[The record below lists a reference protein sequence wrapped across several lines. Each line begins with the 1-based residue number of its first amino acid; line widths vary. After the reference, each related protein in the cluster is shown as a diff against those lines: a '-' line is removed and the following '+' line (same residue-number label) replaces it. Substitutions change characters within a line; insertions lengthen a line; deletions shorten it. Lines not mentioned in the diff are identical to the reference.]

1 MDAMPGAPS
10 NKATSGGCVEP
21 ENISYCRKFLN
32 VARNFKQQQSMS
44 AGPLNITQQIT
55 VPLRPLPPRPSA
67 LAYAAKSKVCKV
79 WQSCNFNQKVVVSSA
94 QNCLS

>member
-55 VPLRPLPPRPSA
+55 VPLGPSPQGTPQR
-67 LAYAAKSKVCKV
+67 SCVRCKV
-79 WQSCNFNQKVVVSSA
+79 QSVQSLAKLQF
-94 QNCLS
+94 